1 MLRGKIKGEAGKDG
15 QSLFQKGRFREALL
29 VERHVRRHGG
39 KEGQSRRTSQ
49 GRGQHAHR
57 GSQNVTVRRSVGI
70 VTPVASLYSLGKWD
84 PDEAK
89 PQAQLHKDTSL
100 VRWGK
105 KRRKMST
112 SVRQR
117 LCQNI
122 QPNV

>member
-15 QSLFQKGRFREALL
+15 QSLFEKGRFREALL

-70 VTPVASLYSLGKWD
+70 VTPAASLYSLGKWD
-84 PDEAK
+84 LDEATA
-89 PQAQLHKDTSL
+89 PGPASQRHISGE
-100 VRWGK
+100 VGK
-105 KRRKMST
+105 KEEEN
-112 SVRQR
+112 V
-117 LCQNI
+117 NI
-122 QPNV
+122 S